1 MERYVLSQAA
11 RTYLIVALLIG
22 LLLGVGVGWL
32 AKPAPTG
39 VVPQSEYDALQE
51 QLEDVTAERDSAIAD
66 RNALQAELSST
77 VEELNDT
84 LAVIEEMKIA
94 LVGVGAE
101 APIESTITGKVQL
114 GGLFSMSGRLATFG
128 ENEYV
133 AASLAAEHVNAFL
146 EAIGAQWTLEIVVE
160 DTEAKTD
167 LALEAVESFA
177 ARGIRLLIGPLSSAE
192 IRAIKGYLDAN
203 GMLTISQSSTAP
215 DLSIP
220 DDSVFRFCPSD
231 KAGQGP
237 AIGRIMYD
245 DGKRYT
251 ITIASNDAWGV
262 GLENAS
268 VTKFTQLGGVVLERI
283 LYDPLKEEFS
293 AEASLLA
300 ERVSAAVDLYGTD
313 EVCVLDI
320 SFEEV
325 NALFIAA
332 SEYDVL
338 STVKWYGSDGTA
350 GSAPMVEDPIVLDFT
365 VKVGYPSTIFAPT
378 ESAKWDMVRRNGIEV
393 LGRDPESYS
402 YAVYDIVWAYALA
415 ILRTDSTDP
424 AVIKEALPEAAGSF
438 FGSSGWIALD
448 ENGDR
453 EAGDYDIW
461 QIVET
466 SPGTFEWDI
475 IGKYILATD
484 SVEWE

>member
-1 MERYVLSQAA
+1 LSQTA
-11 RTYLIVALLIG
+11 RTYLIVVLLIG
-22 LLLGVGVGWL
+22 LLVGAGVGWL
-32 AKPAPTG
+32 VKPAPTG
-39 VVPQSEYDALQE
+39 VVPQSQYEELQE
-51 QLEDVTAERDSAIAD
+51 QLEVVTGERDSAIAD
-66 RNALQAELSST
+66 RNAIQTELEST
-77 VEELNDT
+77 QTELNST
-84 LAVIEEMKIA
+84 LAIVEEMKIA
-94 LVGVGAE
+94 LVGVGVE

-133 AASLAAEHVNAFL
+133 AATLAAKHVNAFL
-146 EAIGAQWTLEIVVE
+146 QAIGAQWTLEIVVE
-160 DTEAKTD
+160 DTQAVPD

-177 ARGIRLLIGPLSSAE
+177 ARGIKLLIGALSSAE

-203 GMLTISQSSTAP
+203 NMLTISQSSTAP

-220 DDSVFRFCPSD
+220 DDSVFRFCPTD

-245 DGKRYT
+245 DGKRYV

-283 LYDPLKEEFS
+283 LYDPMKEEFS

-300 ERVSAAVDLYGTD
+300 SKVASAVDLYGTD
-313 EVCVLDI
+313 QVCVLDI

-325 NALFIAA
+325 NAIFTAT

-338 STVKWYGSDGTA
+338 TTVAWYGSDGTA
-350 GSAPMVEDPIVLDFT
+350 GSASMIEDPVVLDFA

-378 ESAKWDMVRRNGIEV
+378 ESAKWDMVRRNGLEV

-402 YAVYDIVWAYALA
+402 YAVYDIVWAYALSV
-415 ILRTDSTDP
+415 LKTDSTDP
-424 AVIKEALPEAAGSF
+424 EAIKEALPEVTKSF
-438 FGSSGWIALD
+438 FGSSGWVELD

-453 EAGDYDIW
+453 KAGDYDIW

-466 SPGTFEWDI
+466 APGEYNWDI
-475 IGKYILATD
+475 VGKYILATD
-484 SVEWE
+484 SVVWD